1 MENSNKNN
9 NLNIK
14 PSGYKTKLCKW
25 DLTGRCRHGIACNF
39 IHVSSIIYKLSKKHQ
54 ATYNHILPKVEE
66 IMANYENIFN
76 KKDEL
81 KTVNNVKNIDALNK
95 INILVSEGKSII
107 IGESHNTKD
116 DSNINYII
124 QTLIKNPSIKNIF
137 VEYIVDGLHDEPYA
151 EAIEIAQKLHQ
162 HKEDI
167 PEKLL
172 AGIFAVFL
180 TNDYFNSGWS
190 CFGLNSKI
198 EKAIEA
204 RGSAFLFAYCLLN
217 DIKMLGIDHYDY
229 DEGARKLGYV
239 SEEAYLNQR
248 NKISFYAAEKIKKC
262 AEQFLVVCGAAH
274 VEDQACINSK
284 GIAKL
289 TDLPFV
295 YTNVEPRKPFVFT
308 FN

>member
-25 DLTGRCRHGIACNF
+25 DLTGRCKHGISCNF

-54 ATYNHILPKVEE
+54 ATYNHLLPKVEE
-66 IMANYENIFN
+66 IMTNYKNVLN
-76 KKDEL
+76 DKLPD
-81 KTVNNVKNIDALNK
+81 VKNIDALKK
-95 INILVSEGKSII
+95 INKLVSEGKSII
-107 IGESHNTKD
+107 IGESHNTIY

-124 QTLIKNPSIKNIF
+124 QTLIKYPSIKTIF

-167 PEKLL
+167 PAKLL
-172 AGIFAVFL
+172 AAILAVFI
-180 TNDYFNSGWS
+180 TNDYYKCGYLCS
-190 CFGLNSKI
+190 GLNSKI
-198 EKAIEA
+198 EKAIESK
-204 RGSAFLFAYCLLN
+204 GSAFLFAYCLLN
-217 DIKMLGIDHYDY
+217 DIKMFGIDHYDY
-229 DEGARKLGYV
+229 DEGARKLEFV
-239 SEEAYLNQR
+239 SNEAYINQR
-248 NKISFYAAEKIKKC
+248 NKMSFYASEKIKKC
-262 AEQFLVVCGAAH
+262 SEQCLVVCGAAH
-274 VEDQACINSK
+274 VEDQACFNSK
-284 GIAKL
+284 GIANL
-289 TDLPFV
+289 TELPFV